1 MIYFVISH
9 PLIGVVIHIYLDCNL
24 NYASQV
30 IYINI
35 NAIISL
41 FKLFN
46 ELSIRARATE
56 LTNLFDITS
65 LNCLFLQF
73 TIKSIVFFIPQKN
86 IMRRDS

>member
-35 NAIISL
+35 NAIISAQV
-41 FKLFN
+41 
-46 ELSIRARATE
+46 I
-56 LTNLFDITS
+56 
-65 LNCLFLQF
+65 Q
-73 TIKSIVFFIPQKN
+73 
-86 IMRRDS
+86 